1 MQNLERRISALES
14 ANPLVDEMTLVI
26 RFVAPGHLNAE
37 IDGLRTNEG
46 QRWERL
52 PGESEQ
58 ALVDR
63 ATREV
68 ERSQWGNAMLLSTVD
83 QSL

>member
-46 QRWERL
+46 QQWARL

-58 ALVDR
+58 GLIDR
-63 ATREV
+63 ATSEV
-68 ERSQWGNAMLLSTVD
+68 ERNQSGAALLLSTVGD
-83 QSL
+83 E